1 MRGGSG
7 AWLTS
12 SLLTINK
19 FSRALCGPV
28 TSACLATFA
37 RSGPTLRAAPFPC
50 MVSTILVQD
59 RDRLSPL
66 NLTTRMM
73 LSQR

>member
-37 RSGPTLRAAPFPC
+37 RSGPTLRALPSHVYSYKTEI
-50 MVSTILVQD
+50 VSLH
-59 RDRLSPL
+59 
-66 NLTTRMM
+66 
-73 LSQR
+73 